1 VQKRS
6 GGHYAYTYYE
16 YLPTTGSGK
25 HRAYR

>member
-16 YLPTTGSGK
+16 YLPAKGTAVT
-25 HRAYR
+25 H